1 MFLTNLSAWNYAWEK
16 RALYVQQWAI
26 KAKIANIQREKFAD
40 SLNYI
45 TLKTVLVDKH
55 GTWQYIEKNS
65 TQFIN
70 EQLD

>member
-1 MFLTNLSAWNYAWEK
+1 MGNQSK
-16 RALYVQQWAI
+16 V
-26 KAKIANIQREKFAD
+26 ANIQREKFAD